1 MSNIIDAAFSRFV
14 SAAIAT
20 VMTGILAWMVVDSTS
35 NGPQNDSLV
44 LHGDAWSQIHVE
56 A

>member
-20 VMTGILAWMVVDSTS
+20 VMTGVLAWMVVDSTS
-35 NGPQNDSLV
+35 NGPQDDVV